1 MAHDESNPRATNPP
15 EVPRVSLRL
24 VVVPTE
30 HGGWSFLAE
39 PILLG
44 LLVAFSWSGALI
56 ALGALA
62 GFLARQPLKLFAS
75 DHQRGKIYPRTRV
88 AERAFAVLA
97 LVGTLAMAGAGML
110 AGWRW
115 AWALAAAVPLAAL
128 ALWFDLGKRSRDA
141 GAEISG
147 ALALG
152 AVATAI
158 ALAGGLGA
166 PRAFA
171 LWGVL
176 AARAVPTILYVRAR
190 LRLEKGQEAGITGA
204 LAAHAIA
211 IGGVALLVMRQLS
224 PGTVLFAMALL
235 LARAAWGLSPERPRL
250 KTWQLGVVEI
260 ACGIVVVGC
269 AAWG

>member
-1 MAHDESNPRATNPP
+1 MAHGEPSPRAKNPP
-15 EVPRVSLRL
+15 EVPRVALRL

-56 ALGALA
+56 ALAALA
-62 GFLARQPLKLFAS
+62 GFLARQPLKLFVS
-75 DHQRGKIYPRTRV
+75 DRQRGKVYPRTIV

-97 LVGTLAMAGAGML
+97 AVGAAALVGAGLL
-110 AGWRW
+110 AGWRF
-115 AWALAAAVPLAAL
+115 AWALAAAAPLAAL

-158 ALAGGLGA
+158 ALAGGLAA

-176 AARAVPTILYVRAR
+176 AARAVPTILFVRAR
-190 LRLEKGQEAGITGA
+190 LRLEKGQPAGIAGA
-204 LAAHAIA
+204 LVAHVIA
-211 IGGVALLVMRQLS
+211 IGWAALLVWRQLS
-224 PGTVLFAMALL
+224 PGTVLFAMAIL
-235 LARAAWGLSPERPRL
+235 LARAAWGLSPMRPRL
-250 KTWQLGVVEI
+250 KTWQLGVAEI
-260 ACGIVVVGC
+260 GVGLVVVIC
-269 AAWG
+269 AAWR